1 MESYCASETPFCLHK
16 QYNFTTL
23 LEDPAFWIPH
33 CFIPGYHNVE
43 NIHKLKLGFYSWN
56 YACVKLG
63 VTDSILVNFIDEI
76 GTNERSLLFYVRC
89 KMKVVLRAWQT
100 KFKVF
105 EDLKIF
111 AVSGISFCT
120 LEPIRKGGNYEKF
133 RKPHVSGKSI
143 YGVLFS
149 WV

>member
-1 MESYCASETPFCLHK
+1 
-16 QYNFTTL
+16 
-23 LEDPAFWIPH
+23 
-33 CFIPGYHNVE
+33 
-43 NIHKLKLGFYSWN
+43 
-56 YACVKLG
+56 
-63 VTDSILVNFIDEI
+63 
-76 GTNERSLLFYVRC
+76 
-89 KMKVVLRAWQT
+89 MKAVLRAWQT

-120 LEPIRKGGNYEKF
+120 LEPIRKVGNYEKF